1 MTHSSPIALPPIEC
15 LAAALEA
22 ARTGSFSAAATALGV
37 THAAISRRVAGAE
50 SWAGFRLFE
59 RHGRGVRPTAEGQR
73 LLTRLAQAFGEI
85 ELLADRYR
93 RPAGR
98 DVVRIS
104 VTPSFSRCWLLPRLP
119 LIEREGIRLEIIA
132 EQRNAEL
139 RRNEADLAVRFGRGG
154 WNAGRETALFDE
166 RLVPA
171 AAAGWLG
178 AGRGV
183 GAREIVER
191 PLLHVGDGA
200 LWRGW
205 CREQGSAMPRKRT
218 DRILSSYD
226 EAIEAAV
233 LGYGVALWNSA
244 LHALPAGLEAA
255 PALASTPPLRHYLI
269 EPPADLSPA
278 AAAAARCIRAAASTK
293 LSTESGLPLPSR
305 R

>member
-1 MTHSSPIALPPIEC
+1 MTHISPIALPPIEC

-22 ARTGSFSAAATALGV
+22 ARTGSFSAAAQGLGV

-59 RHGRGVRPTAEGQR
+59 RHGRGVRPTGDGQR
-73 LLTRLAQAFGEI
+73 LLTRLAQAFDEI
-85 ELLADRYR
+85 ELLADRSR

-139 RRNEADLAVRFGRGG
+139 RRGEADLAVRFGRGG
-154 WNAGRETALFDE
+154 WTAGRETALFDE

-171 AAAGWLG
+171 AAARWLG
-178 AGRGV
+178 DGLPGD
-183 GAREIVER
+183 ARTVLSM

-200 LWRGW
+200 LWRAW
-205 CREQGSAMPRKRT
+205 CFGQGLALPRKRA

-226 EAIEAAV
+226 EAIEAAA

-244 LHALPAGLEAA
+244 LHPLPPRLEAI
-255 PALASTPPLRHYLI
+255 PALATTPPLRYFLI
-269 EPPADLSPA
+269 EKQSDMSA
-278 AAAAARCIRAAASTK
+278 AAAAVARCIKDAASGK
-293 LSTESGLPLPSR
+293 LSAESGLPLPSSR
-305 R
+305 